1 MKKTKA
7 QLFGFSL
14 LLLLLLTPSLYSQ
27 SLDQKI
33 DAMAS
38 HMYPEDGP
46 GVSIL
51 VAKDGEPI
59 YQQAFGLASLELNI
73 PMETK
78 NVFEIGS
85 ITKQFTAVAI
95 LMLEEQGKLSVNDDI
110 LKYIPDYPTNGKT
123 ITIHNLLNHTS
134 GIKSYTSMPSF
145 QKLAAIDMTP
155 TELIDK
161 FKNEPMDFDPGEEFK
176 YNNSGYILLGHII
189 EVVSK
194 MTYED
199 YIEKNIFE
207 KLGMSNSYYGSN
219 SQLIPNRA
227 DGYQG
232 GPNGFANSNYLSMTL
247 PYAAGSLMS
256 TTNDLLTWQNALN
269 NHILIS
275 NSSYEKAIH
284 GSTLNNGEHIDYGYG
299 LTEGKI
305 SGSTA
310 IQHGGGIFG
319 YTTMGVYFPDERVF
333 VSALSNC
340 NCKDVS
346 SLAERIG
353 AIAIGKPLKGK
364 EDAITLTNEQLNA
377 WAGTYEFEGNVLRFV
392 TVKDGKIFSQR
403 EGSTK
408 LEIYPMTPNKFI
420 FDANET
426 SYEFSKDTNGM
437 KQVTMQLSGKEIIG
451 KITDKKAPD
460 EKPSIIVAQEI
471 LDTYVGKYE
480 LQPGFVIEVTTT
492 NGQLFAQ
499 ATGQPQFEVFAEDE
513 NTFFLKVVKASID
526 FNKDD
531 SGQITSI
538 TLNQNGQSMPAKR
551 IE

>member
-1 MKKTKA
+1 MKKTKT

-33 DAMAS
+33 DAIAS

-319 YTTMGVYFPDERVF
+319 YTTMGIYFPGERVF

-353 AIAIGKPLKGK
+353 AIVIGKPLKGK

-499 ATGQPQFEVFAEDE
+499 AT
-513 NTFFLKVVKASID
+513 D
-526 FNKDD
+526 FK
-531 SGQITSI
+531 
-538 TLNQNGQSMPAKR
+538 
-551 IE
+551 